1 MVGLALCYGK
11 EGFSSWICGLK
22 QTRLCTFRLAFLRI
36 VNTLRFGKSFFF
48 FVLELEMI
56 NVWWL
61 MCTSW
66 HAYRSGGM
74 LITLLVSLVLGSPYF
89 EKCEKYIFV

>member
-22 QTRLCTFRLAFLRI
+22 QTRLRIFRLAFLRI

-56 NVWWL
+56 NVVVNVHIMACL
-61 MCTSW
+61 SVRRN
-66 HAYRSGGM
+66 AYHPVGEPSVRF
-74 LITLLVSLVLGSPYF
+74 TTF
-89 EKCEKYIFV
+89 